1 MGSAREPV
9 VLLVHDERLGRN
21 ALRDLGVDTSTW
33 ESGLKGLLGYSS
45 LKVRVINNYLSMQ
58 LICLLL

>member
-1 MGSAREPV
+1 MGSPREP
-9 VLLVHDERLGRN
+9 LILIVHDERFARN

-45 LKVRVINNYLSMQ
+45 LKVRVIYNCLS
-58 LICLLL
+58 I